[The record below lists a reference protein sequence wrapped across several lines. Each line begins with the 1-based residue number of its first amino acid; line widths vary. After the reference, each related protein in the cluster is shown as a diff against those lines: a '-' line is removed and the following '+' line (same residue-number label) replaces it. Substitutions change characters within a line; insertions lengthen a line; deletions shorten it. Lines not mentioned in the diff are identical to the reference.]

1 MKIGIICEGRLGGED
16 AQLFEYFAKRIAPDA
31 VVNAFPQENKRQL
44 MENAGKVAAT
54 LFETGY
60 TRVLILWDIQPRWGR
75 SGGEQQDTQDIQAS
89 LASSG
94 LNAHPCLFLIAIHK
108 ELEAWLL
115 ADGSALSALF
125 SRPAHPINIPD
136 NKKAD
141 TVTNPKKRLEKLFAQ
156 HNVPFG
162 PQPDQMT
169 YQPKL
174 AAIRIAERIPA
185 KFGQLGKVASFR
197 KFGQSLTKVC

>member
-1 MKIGIICEGRLGGED
+1 MGRRRVKIGIICEGRLGGED

-115 ADGSALSALF
+115 ADD
-125 SRPAHPINIPD
+125 R
-136 NKKAD
+136 
-141 TVTNPKKRLEKLFAQ
+141 RCQ
-156 HNVPFG
+156 HCF
-162 PQPDQMT
+162 QDQ
-169 YQPKL
+169 
-174 AAIRIAERIPA
+174 
-185 KFGQLGKVASFR
+185 
-197 KFGQSLTKVC
+197 LTR